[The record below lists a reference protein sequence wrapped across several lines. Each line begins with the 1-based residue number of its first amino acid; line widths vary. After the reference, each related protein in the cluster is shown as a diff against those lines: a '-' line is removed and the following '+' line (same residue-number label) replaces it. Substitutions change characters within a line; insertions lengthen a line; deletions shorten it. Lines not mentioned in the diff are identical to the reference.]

1 MISVSNNLNPSNF
14 SVMYYNARSILPKMD
29 ELHVLVRAQNPSIV
43 FIVESWIS
51 EDIQD
56 CEISIEDYRIV
67 RLDRNRHGGGI
78 IIYIHVSLNWEVL
91 LRGPNNLEFIA
102 LSISPVFS
110 NVKHCVSVLYRP
122 PSSPVSFFD
131 DFCNTLHIY
140 PPIFLPV
147 SW

>member
-1 MISVSNNLNPSNF
+1 MIVRFFRPTVRSLPYVEGESSHSIIAPVPSSVPVISVSNNLNPSNF

-56 CEISIEDYRIV
+56 CEISIEDYHIV

-78 IIYIHVSLNWEVL
+78 IIYIHVSLN
-91 LRGPNNLEFIA
+91 
-102 LSISPVFS
+102 
-110 NVKHCVSVLYRP
+110 
-122 PSSPVSFFD
+122 
-131 DFCNTLHIY
+131 
-140 PPIFLPV
+140 
-147 SW
+147 